1 MAAMRDPFDK
11 SLLRYIWLACDFGL
25 GACEKTCT
33 RVSQEGFVACDALSV
48 QVLNYIHGQALMWL
62 LETIL
67 DLLFFR
73 AVFRPIIMCLLEV
86 KRQLELVFKARF
98 SRGKPLDLIY
108 PIKVLEFRRYYN
120 FAFVNPVLVLAV
132 AASVASLSPSV
143 YHLYALNRPH
153 S

>member
-1 MAAMRDPFDK
+1 
-11 SLLRYIWLACDFGL
+11 
-25 GACEKTCT
+25 
-33 RVSQEGFVACDALSV
+33 VSQEGFVACDALSV

-120 FAFVNPVLVLAV
+120 FAFVNPVLILAV
-132 AASVASLSPSV
+132 AASIASLSPSV
-143 YHLYALNRPH
+143 YHLYALYRPH

>member
-1 MAAMRDPFDK
+1 
-11 SLLRYIWLACDFGL
+11 
-25 GACEKTCT
+25 
-33 RVSQEGFVACDALSV
+33 VSQEGFVTCDALSV

-67 DLLFFR
+67 NLLFFR
-73 AVFRPIIMCLLEV
+73 AIFRPIIMWLLEI
-86 KRQLELVFKARF
+86 KSQLELVFKVRF

-120 FAFVNPVLVLAV
+120 FSFVNPVLVLAV
-132 AASVASLSPSV
+132 TSSVASLSPSV
-143 YHLYALNRPH
+143 YHLYALNSPH